1 MPYITLSGIPTY
13 HEVTGTGP
21 PLLLLHGGFCSIE
34 TLRPQIDALS
44 ASFTVYAPE
53 RPGQGRTADREGPI
67 TFAQIVADTLAYLD
81 AMELASANILGFSD
95 GAIAGLL
102 LAKDHESRVQ
112 SLVAVGANLDPGGLI
127 DDQAIDMGKPADQR
141 SPAIDGMSSIDA
153 QIRADYDRLSPDGPA
168 HAEVVLEKLARLW
181 REEPKIVPASLA
193 TITAPTMIMAGDHDS
208 IRIEHTVG
216 IAAAVPASQLC
227 IVPGASHMVMME
239 RPGLV
244 NQIVREF
251 LTPAAAV

>member
-1 MPYITLSGIPTY
+1 VPYITLSGLPTY

-21 PLLLLHGGFCSIE
+21 PLVLLHGGFCSIE
-34 TLRPQIDALS
+34 TLRPQIEALS
-44 ASFTVYAPE
+44 DSYRVYAPE
-53 RPGQGRTADREGPI
+53 RPGQGRTPDRDGPI
-67 TFAQIVADTLAYLD
+67 TFDLIVADTLAYLD
-81 AMELASANILGFSD
+81 AMCLGSAHILGFSD

-102 LAKDHESRVQ
+102 LAKDHPGRVR
-112 SLVAVGANLDPGGLI
+112 SLVAIGANLDPAGLT
-127 DDQAIDMGKPADQR
+127 DDQPADMGKPGEQAR
-141 SPAIDGMSSIDA
+141 GAGMSMIDS
-153 QIRADYDRLSPDGPA
+153 QIRADYERLSPDGTD

-181 REEPKIVPASLA
+181 REEPQITPASLA
-193 TITAPTMIMAGDHDS
+193 AIAAPTLVMAGDHDS

-216 IAAAVPASQLC
+216 IAGAVLGAQLC

-251 LTPAAAV
+251 LDAAS